1 MTKKELCRQMAEKM
15 LDAEL
20 LNEEAAF
27 STDSLLENVEQ
38 LIYDSLEDFALVYE
52 AGIIKE

>member
-38 LIYDSLEDFALVYE
+38 LIYDDLEDFALVYE
-52 AGIIKE
+52 TGIIKE